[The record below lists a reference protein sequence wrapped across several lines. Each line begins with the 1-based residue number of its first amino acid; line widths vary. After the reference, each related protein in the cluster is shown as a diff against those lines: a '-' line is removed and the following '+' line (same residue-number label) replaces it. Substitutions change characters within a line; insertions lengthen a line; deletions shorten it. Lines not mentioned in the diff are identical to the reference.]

1 MDFMTAVRTVLQQK
15 YADFNGRAPRSEY
28 WWFVLAYA
36 VAYFVV
42 AIIGGILGK
51 IGMFLPLLF
60 ALALLVPML
69 AVSVRRLHDV
79 NKSGWWV
86 LIALVPFVGGL
97 ILLYFTVQRGTVGPN
112 QFGED
117 PLPQAIAAA

>member
-36 VAYFVV
+36 IAYLVAAV
-42 AIIGGILGK
+42 IGGILGK
-51 IGMFLPLLF
+51 IGMFLPLLL
-60 ALALLVPML
+60 ALAVLVPMI

-79 NKSGWWV
+79 DKSGWFM
-86 LIALVPFVGGL
+86 LIPIYNL
-97 ILLYFTVQRGTVGPN
+97 ILALTEGTKGPN
-112 QFGED
+112 RFGPD
-117 PLPQAIAAA
+117 PKDPSGSEVFA

>member
-1 MDFMTAVRTVLQQK
+1 MDFQTAVRTVLQQK

-36 VAYFVV
+36 IAYVV
-42 AIIGGILGK
+42 LAVIGSILGR
-51 IGMFLPLLF
+51 IGMFLPLLL
-60 ALALLVPML
+60 ALAVFIPAI
-69 AVSVRRLHDV
+69 AVSIRRLHDV
-79 NKSGWWV
+79 DKSGWWL

-97 ILLYFTVQRGTVGPN
+97 ILLYFTVQRGTIGPN

-117 PLPQAIAAA
+117 PLPQAITAG